1 MSLEYRRDGN
11 VVLLTFNH
19 PPVNAFG
26 LPLRTALVQ
35 AFTQIVNDRTVAAV
49 VVHGAG
55 KGFSAGGD
63 KSEFGKPEATRRP
76 TLSRD
81 VLAAVEGCGKPVIA
95 AVHGFAVGGGLEFVL
110 ACGTRIAVA
119 DARVGLPEV
128 GIGRFPLSGSQ
139 RLPRLIGIERAAQ
152 WMLGAQTMA
161 ADHPDATGVFD
172 RLVEDESTLLP
183 VAVEAAQQAAMKPP
197 VPIRQRPFPDAN
209 PRTALQV
216 AINRYSSGQPLSAAQ
231 QSLLAALQAA
241 VDSADFQAGL
251 DRAQV
256 LFDELVG

>member
-1 MSLEYRRDGN
+1 MPLEYRRDGT
-11 VVLLTFNH
+11 VALLTLRH

-35 AFTQIVNDRTVAAV
+35 AFAHIANDGSVEAV

-63 KSEFGKPEATRRP
+63 KSEFGKPEASSRP

-81 VLAAVEGCGKPVIA
+81 VLAAVEGCGKPVVA

-110 ACGTRIAVA
+110 ACGVRIAVA

-139 RLPRLIGIERAAQ
+139 RLPRLIGMERAAQ
-152 WMLGAQTMA
+152 WMLDAQTMT
-161 ADHPDATGVFD
+161 ADHPDASGVFD
-172 RLVEDESTLLP
+172 RLIEEETSLLP
-183 VAVEAAQQAAMKPP
+183 IAIEAARRAAASPSA
-197 VPIRQRPFPDAN
+197 PIRHRPFPDAD
-209 PRTALQV
+209 PRAALRAV
-216 AINRYSSGQPLSAAQ
+216 IGRRAPAHSAAQ
-231 QSLLAALQAA
+231 HALIAALQAA
-241 VDSADFQAGL
+241 VDAPDFQTGL

>member
-1 MSLEYRRDGN
+1 MLLEYRRDGN
-11 VVLLTFNH
+11 VALLTFNH

-35 AFTQIVNDRTVAAV
+35 AFTQIAREKHVEAV
-49 VVHGAG
+49 VVRGAG

-63 KSEFGKPEATRRP
+63 KSEFGKPEASARP

-81 VLAAVEGCGKPVIA
+81 VLAAVENCGKPVVA

-110 ACGTRIAVA
+110 ACSVRIAVA

-161 ADHPDATGVFD
+161 ANHPDAAGVFD
-172 RLVEDESTLLP
+172 RLIDDEASLLQI
-183 VAVEAAQQAAMKPP
+183 AVEEARRAARAPPVLIRHRPLPDADPQAALQAA
-197 VPIRQRPFPDAN
+197 I
-209 PRTALQV
+209 ALRW
-216 AINRYSSGQPLSAAQ
+216 AASPLSAAQ
-231 QSLLAALQAA
+231 QALLAALQAA
-241 VDSADFQAGL
+241 VAAPDFQAGL

>member
-11 VVLLTFNH
+11 VALLTFNH

-35 AFTQIVNDRTVAAV
+35 AFTQIANDASVEAV

-63 KSEFGKPEATRRP
+63 KSEFGKPEASARP

-81 VLAAVEGCGKPVIA
+81 VLAAVEGSGKPVVA
-95 AVHGFAVGGGLEFVL
+95 AVHEFAVGGGLEFVL
-110 ACGTRIAVA
+110 ACSVRIAVA

-161 ADHPDATGVFD
+161 ANHPDAGGVFD
-172 RLVEDESTLLP
+172 RLIDDEASLLP
-183 VAVEAAQQAAMKPP
+183 IAIEEARRAAIAPPVLIRHRQFPDADPQASLQAAIRSHASASPLSPAQQA
-197 VPIRQRPFPDAN
+197 
-209 PRTALQV
+209 
-216 AINRYSSGQPLSAAQ
+216 
-231 QSLLAALQAA
+231 LLAALQAA
-241 VDSADFQAGL
+241 VDSESFQAGL
-251 DRAQV
+251 DRAQI

>member
-1 MSLEYRRDGN
+1 MSLEYRRDGD
-11 VVLLTFNH
+11 VALLTFKH

-35 AFTQIVNDRTVAAV
+35 AFAQIADDGSVQAV

-63 KSEFGKPEATRRP
+63 KSEFGKPEASARP

-81 VLAAVEGCGKPVIA
+81 VLAAVEDCGKPVVA

-128 GIGRFPLSGSQ
+128 GIERFPLSGSQ

-161 ADHPDATGVFD
+161 ADHPDASGVFD
-172 RLVEDESTLLP
+172 RLIEEEASLLP
-183 VAVEAAQQAAMKPP
+183 IAIEAARGAAVSPP
-197 VPIRQRPFPDAN
+197 VPVRDRPFPDAD
-209 PRTALQV
+209 PKAALRAAIERHAPARTF
-216 AINRYSSGQPLSAAQ
+216 SAAQ

-241 VDSADFQAGL
+241 IDAPDFQAGL